1 MSDFSTADFSNP
13 KRNFILGSA
22 AAALAGFMPR
32 PGFAAGS
39 LAASIYPG
47 PWEEAYR
54 SLVVPRVKQASDIDV
69 QLYPLLSA
77 DQIAKARASR
87 NEAAFDVFTLDPGP
101 RGNAIDLN
109 LFEPFDRTKLAN
121 ASKLPSSLVDQHG
134 VAVAGQL
141 VGIAYNPKKLDRP
154 RGWADL
160 FQPKFASRLGLTGFQ
175 TTFGAAAL
183 IEIAKTFGGSESN
196 IEPALDQIKKI
207 LPTVAAVAQPL
218 ALTGLFQ
225 QGQIDLMYTN
235 TQFVE
240 GLKAQGVD
248 IEFVVPESGAVAF
261 FTTMHL
267 ARHSKQVPAAY
278 AYLDTVLSAP
288 VQEALSKKPYY
299 FIPVNVDVPFGSDL
313 PVRSF
318 ADMSKF
324 VVHDWLKINAVRP
337 QWIERFNREVA
348 K

>member
-1 MSDFSTADFSNP
+1 MKDDNNTISRRTVM
-13 KRNFILGSA
+13 LGGA
-22 AAALAGFMPR
+22 AAAFTGLLPT
-32 PGFAAGS
+32 PSHAAGS
-39 LAASIYPG
+39 LAATTYPG
-47 PWEEAYR
+47 PWEQAWR
-54 SLVVPRVKQASDIDV
+54 SIVAPGVKQAHGIDV
-69 QLYPLLSA
+69 ELYPLLSA

-109 LFEPFDRTKLAN
+109 LFEPFDR
-121 ASKLPSSLVDQHG
+121 SKLKNAGKLPAALVDAHG

-141 VGIAYNPKKLDRP
+141 VGIAYNPKRLDRP
-154 RGWADL
+154 RRWTDL
-160 FQPKFASRLGLTGFQ
+160 FEPKFASRLGLTGFQ

-183 IEIAKTFGGSESN
+183 IEIAKAYGGSESN
-196 IEPALDQIKKI
+196 IDPALEQIKKI

-225 QGQIDLMYTN
+225 QGQIDVMYTN

-248 IEFVVPESGAVAF
+248 IEFVVPESGAIAF

-267 ARHSKQVPAAY
+267 ARHTKAKDAAY
-278 AYLDTVLSAP
+278 AYLDTLLDAP
-288 VQEALSKKPYY
+288 VQAALSKRPYN
-299 FIPVNVDVPFGSDL
+299 FIPVNLDVPFGSDL
-313 PVRSF
+313 PVKSF
-318 ADMSKF
+318 ADMKQF
-324 VVHDWLKINAVRP
+324 VVHDWQKINAVRP
-337 QWIERFNREVA
+337 QWIDRFNREVV

>member
-1 MSDFSTADFSNP
+1 MTSIPLS
-13 KRNFILGSA
+13 KRNLLLGTA
-22 AAALAGFMPR
+22 AAALSGIVPR
-32 PGFAAGS
+32 PGHAAGT
-39 LAASIYPG
+39 LASTVYPG

-54 SLVVPRVKQASDIDV
+54 QIVVPRFKQAHNIDV

-87 NEAAFDVFTLDPGP
+87 NEAAFDVFTLDPAP
-101 RGNAIDLN
+101 RVNAIDLN
-109 LFEPFDRTKLAN
+109 LFEPFDK
-121 ASKLPSSLVDQHG
+121 SKLSNAGKVPASLIDQHG
-134 VAVAGQL
+134 VATFGQL

-154 RGWADL
+154 KGWADL
-160 FQPKFASRLGLTGFQ
+160 FQPKFASRLGVTGYQ

-183 IEIAKTFGGSESN
+183 IEISKAFGGSESN
-196 IEPALDQIKKI
+196 IEPAIEQLKKI

-240 GLKAQGVD
+240 SLKAQGVD
-248 IEFVVPESGAVAF
+248 IEFVVPDTGAVAF
-261 FTTMHL
+261 FTTMHI
-267 ARHSKQVPAAY
+267 AKNSKAIDEAY
-278 AYLDTVLSAP
+278 KYLDVLLSAP
-288 VQEALSKKPYY
+288 VQEALSKRPHN
-299 FIPVNVDVPFGSDL
+299 FIPVNVDVPFGSNL
-313 PVRSF
+313 PVSSF

-324 VVHDWLKINAVRP
+324 VVHDWAAINKVRP
-337 QWIERFNREVA
+337 QWIDRFNREVV